1 MREMFRIKGESV
13 ASLTSSSC
21 RGCDGISFSSS
32 FSQSGS
38 DSDRI
43 LSSLLQTCQYVHCP
57 TNTRYGVR
65 VSETVCVVSVGVG
78 DGVAS
83 S

>member
-1 MREMFRIKGESV
+1 MFRINISV
-13 ASLTSSSC
+13 VSLTSC
-21 RGCDGISFSSS
+21 PCGACDGIIYSSS
-32 FSQSGS
+32 SSQRGS

-57 TNTRYGVR
+57 TNTRYGAR

-78 DGVAS
+78 NVVAS